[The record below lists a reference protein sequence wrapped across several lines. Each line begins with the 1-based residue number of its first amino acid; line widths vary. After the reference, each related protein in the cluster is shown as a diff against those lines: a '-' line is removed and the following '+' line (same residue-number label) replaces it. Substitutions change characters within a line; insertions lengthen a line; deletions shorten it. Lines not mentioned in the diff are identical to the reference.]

1 MKNGIILLFVTFLIV
16 CEICLYVNGKKSKNK
31 VLKQQVILKDITTS
45 IDKCVKNDKNIDKNE
60 KAKFNICLTGLKKQ
74 KSTLAPKDKSTK
86 IIFKKVIKDIIKC
99 LKPKKSK
106 TSNISQLL
114 LEPDLKL
121 SKCMK
126 RRHGKDKKMGLCV
139 F

>member
-74 KSTLAPKDKSTK
+74 KNTLAPKDKSTK

-106 TSNISQLL
+106 TSKENKNKTSN
-114 LEPDLKL
+114 K
-121 SKCMK
+121 K
-126 RRHGKDKKMGLCV
+126 RPKESSTTKKKGR
-139 F
+139 